1 MCLALI
7 PAVAHRLLYR
17 STSDCLGLAQYQ
29 VTLPQI
35 CSSKHAIS
43 NAFIDSILC

>member
-7 PAVAHRLLYR
+7 PAVAHRA
-17 STSDCLGLAQYQ
+17 TGDCLGLAQYQ

-35 CSSKHAIS
+35 RSSEHAIS
-43 NAFIDSILC
+43 KAFIDSILC